1 MSVKQQ
7 TNFEHAGTFLN
18 IYCQQK
24 FFRIFQS
31 TPNRAWSDLE
41 TNSWHFA
48 TLLTKL
54 NATVHSN
61 ESLAGVEEQ
70 VRSLTTQIQSALEQP
85 IFKYFVLVIQHDNHI
100 YNITDI
106 VHYMHEN
113 SYMCVDISPLHGPTG
128 PHTQLTTLIE
138 QLRAFTEDK

>member
-1 MSVKQQ
+1 MSVKQP

-41 TNSWHFA
+41 TNSWHLA

-85 IFKYFVLVIQHDNHI
+85 IF
-100 YNITDI
+100 
-106 VHYMHEN
+106 
-113 SYMCVDISPLHGPTG
+113 HGPTG

-138 QLRAFTEDK
+138 QLRAFTEDE